1 MSKRLSL
8 SAAVAVA
15 ALMAMPAASQAHD
28 CLGFHRAG
36 HRAVA
41 AVDHTRRVVRRTG
54 DRLVH
59 CGDRLFGWLFHCNHH
74 RRHRL

>member
-8 SAAVAVA
+8 SVAVAVA

-28 CLGFHRAG
+28 CLGLHRAG
-36 HRAVA
+36 DRAVT
-41 AVDHTRRVVRRTG
+41 AVDHTRRAVVRAG

-59 CGDRLFGWLFHCNHH
+59 CGDRLFGWLFHCDHH
-74 RRHRL
+74 RRHRV